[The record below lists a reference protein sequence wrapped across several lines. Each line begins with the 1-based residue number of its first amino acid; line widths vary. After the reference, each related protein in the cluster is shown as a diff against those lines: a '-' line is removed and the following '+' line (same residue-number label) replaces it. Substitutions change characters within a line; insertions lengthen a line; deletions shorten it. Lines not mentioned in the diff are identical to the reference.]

1 MDDMNVQEMA
11 AQKLASAAE
20 MLEKVLAKIDAQ
32 YESLNAK
39 VDRIVAAVEKV
50 AEEESADV
58 TQVSGAQDAERNL
71 GHPTK
76 AEKKIAEL
84 EKRNRDL
91 QAQAERS
98 MRKTMSPVVTAI
110 LAKGGVSEESYSVDL
125 IERVL
130 EPLSVEQRI
139 AVKAEMA
146 RAGLLQ

>member
-1 MDDMNVQEMA
+1 MDEMNVQELA
-11 AQKLASAAE
+11 AQKLASAAA

-39 VDRIVAAVEKV
+39 VDRIVAAVEEMSTKPAPEEKQDGLEASAG
-50 AEEESADV
+50 AE
-58 TQVSGAQDAERNL
+58 Q
-71 GHPTK
+71 
-76 AEKKIAEL
+76 KITEL

>member
-1 MDDMNVQEMA
+1 MADLNVQEMA

-39 VDRIVAAVEKV
+39 VDRIVAAVEETTAKPEPEEKQEGLEASAS
-50 AEEESADV
+50 AE
-58 TQVSGAQDAERNL
+58 Q
-71 GHPTK
+71 
-76 AEKKIAEL
+76 KIAEL

>member
-1 MDDMNVQEMA
+1 MDEMNVQETT

-20 MLEKVLAKIDAQ
+20 MLERVLAKIDAQ

-39 VDRIVAAVEKV
+39 VDRIVAAVENV
-50 AEEESADV
+50 AEEEGADV
-58 TQVSGAQDAERNL
+58 TQVSAAQDAARKL

-76 AEKKIAEL
+76 AEQKIAEL
-84 EKRNRDL
+84 EKKNRDL
-91 QAQAERS
+91 QAQTERA

-125 IERVL
+125 MERVL

-146 RAGLLQ
+146 RAGILQ